1 MADPKAA
8 AERFGL
14 QLHHEARELMGYEL
28 AIGKDGHKLQPPLG
42 TATETDATHVTMH
55 LQAGNDRMPPRSLE
69 GAMIY
74 WNRSLGI
81 GILKLS
87 NGLFRAVGISQTI
100 AELIASARARP
111 VYPSSTRPG

>member
-1 MADPKAA
+1 
-8 AERFGL
+8 
-14 QLHHEARELMGYEL
+14 
-28 AIGKDGHKLQPPLG
+28 
-42 TATETDATHVTMH
+42 MH